1 MNLNKAQVIGR
12 VTQKPEAKALPNGT
26 SVTSFTIATN
36 HVYKKDGE
44 KHEETEFHNIVAF
57 AGLADTIA
65 RYVVK
70 GQEIFIE
77 GRLKTRSWED
87 KETSK
92 KMYRTEIIADKME
105 FGQKPK
111 GAEKQ
116 SQADEDYDAMG
127 DDSQAPE
134 DEINPEDI
142 PF

>member
-12 VTQKPEAKALPNGT
+12 VTSKPEGKALPNGT
-26 SVTSFTIATN
+26 TVTSFSLATN
-36 HVYKKDGE
+36 HVYKKDDQ

-57 AGLADTIA
+57 AGLADTIV

-70 GQEIFIE
+70 GQEIYIE
-77 GRLKTRSWED
+77 GRLKTQSWED
-87 KETSK
+87 KETGK

-111 GAEKQ
+111 GSESTQ
-116 SQADEDYDAMG
+116 SESTGNTSAQDM
-127 DDSQAPE
+127 PE
-134 DEINPEDI
+134 EEINPEDI